1 MSTARKLVLLAI
13 AAAIVAGLVFFFP
26 DFQSEDKGTATPAPF
41 SATPSTVTTTTATPS
56 PVVDVPSNPD
66 THAAEDTVRHALS
79 IAFTW
84 YPATDRSPTDAYARA
99 QNWFTDSLAESLLI
113 DVHTERGPG
122 AQWGQWASDNAK
134 IVADVNVGCSGCP
147 PDTDSLIHRV
157 ASIHQTAITGHET
170 TTVTP
175 DTTVWI
181 TLTKH
186 GGQWLIDNIQY

>member
-1 MSTARKLVLLAI
+1 MSNTRKLVLLVI
-13 AAAIVAGLVFFFP
+13 VAAIVAGLVFLFA
-26 DFQSEDKGTATPAPF
+26 DFESEDTGTATPAPT
-41 SATPSTVTTTTATPS
+41 SATPPTAATITSTSSVII
-56 PVVDVPSNPD
+56 DVPSNPD
-66 THAAEDTVRHALS
+66 THAAEDTVRQALS
-79 IAFTW
+79 VAFTW

-99 QNWFTDSLAESLLI
+99 QNWFTESLAASLLV
-113 DVHTERGPG
+113 DAHTERGPG

-147 PDTDSLIHRV
+147 PDTDTLIHRV

-181 TLTKH
+181 TLTKD
-186 GGQWLIDNIQY
+186 GDQWLLDNIRY

>member
-1 MSTARKLVLLAI
+1 MSNARKLVLLV
-13 AAAIVAGLVFFFP
+13 IVAVIIAGLVFLFA
-26 DFQSEDKGTATPAPF
+26 DFESEDTGTAAPAPF
-41 SATPSTVTTTTATPS
+41 SATPSALTTTTTSS
-56 PVVDVPSNPD
+56 PVVDVPPNPD
-66 THAAEDTVRHALS
+66 TNAAEDTVRQALS
-79 IAFTW
+79 VAFTW

-99 QNWFTDSLAESLLI
+99 QNWFTESLAASLLV

-147 PDTDSLIHRV
+147 PDTDTLIHRV
-157 ASIHQTAITGHET
+157 ASIHQTAITSHET

-186 GGQWLIDNIQY
+186 GGQWLLDTIRY